1 MADSVP
7 LDVSKYLPPSF
18 FEGLADSF
26 MQNLSNSIG
35 KKILAIKAS
44 TGSKDKSE
52 TLADGIKSLAKDS
65 TAKGMLKTL
74 LEDIG
79 LISRDK
85 GKKEDKKD
93 DKKEKVVD
101 KKESD
106 NKGIL
111 SYIGQFFGSNKNKD
125 EEKKTLE
132 EENKP
137 ALTIIDGLS
146 PNAQKVL
153 HKIIGESVTKRK
165 DKTENEKDEEP
176 KKGSTVFKMMFGGL
190 ALLAGGLFALY
201 EGLKDD
207 GPFKGLLKL
216 VGRVGLRGAEMMF
229 KSIGKVVTKG
239 LKMFSSGI
247 LSGIKS
253 FFGFS
258 AKAGA
263 EVLGK
268 EGGGRLLK
276 MFSGIKSWLGRM
288 FAKIGM
294 KIPGIGAI
302 IGIGF
307 AVSRFMKG
315 DIVGGIIDLLS
326 GMASCINF
334 VLPGMGFAISLG
346 LDALNAFLDY
356 KAGGTPDAGGKGKGS
371 MIWGWIK
378 DAGKWMGEKFGDVIV
393 ALPVIGPLIRS
404 IAEFSQGNFLK
415 GLKQMAYIF
424 PPIELVGALLGDED
438 VPATQGVQGAL
449 GSVWGMIKSLGEW
462 ASDRF
467 GDTIVQ
473 LPVIGPLVRSIGEFS
488 QGNFLKGLKQM
499 AYIVPIFELVGALL
513 GDEDVPAT
521 QGVQG
526 ALGSVWGMIKSLGE
540 WASEKFGD
548 TIVNLPVIG
557 PLVRSIGEFSQGN
570 FLKGLKQMAYIVPIF
585 ELVGALLGDEEV
597 GGVAKAGAGAIG
609 SIWDMIKSL
618 GEWASKKFGDTIV
631 NLPVIGPLVRSIGEF
646 SQGNFLKG
654 LKQMAYIVPIFELV
668 GALLGDEEVGGVAKA
683 GAGVITSIGGMFAS
697 LGKWIKEKIMK
708 VPILGGLLKG
718 IGQIYDGDVM
728 KGLKTMGMSVPILR
742 NIISFFSDDNEQES
756 GQAPP
761 PKQKGVF
768 AKLKDMILEKARAWW
783 KDTSLQW
790 LARRILPDSIISE
803 LDNNNIPPEQSEE
816 EKKAFAIEY
825 AKNKSAKREKAIAER
840 VKAGIQSPEA
850 TPVGDAMINPNGGLI
865 VSSQSSGKIY
875 NLSKTDGVVAA
886 PFTQESKPS
895 LNLDGSKLL
904 GDIESNTGDTNK
916 SIVKL
921 AEAMFKIMGIIGE
934 NSSKQGVNVYPTMTQ
949 QPQQKNDAQALQ
961 SISNAIQGIRNEF
974 LSSIYQS

>member
-1 MADSVP
+1 
-7 LDVSKYLPPSF
+7 
-18 FEGLADSF
+18 
-26 MQNLSNSIG
+26 
-35 KKILAIKAS
+35 
-44 TGSKDKSE
+44 
-52 TLADGIKSLAKDS
+52 
-65 TAKGMLKTL
+65 
-74 LEDIG
+74 
-79 LISRDK
+79 
-85 GKKEDKKD
+85 
-93 DKKEKVVD
+93 
-101 KKESD
+101 
-106 NKGIL
+106 
-111 SYIGQFFGSNKNKD
+111 
-125 EEKKTLE
+125 
-132 EENKP
+132 
-137 ALTIIDGLS
+137 
-146 PNAQKVL
+146 
-153 HKIIGESVTKRK
+153 
-165 DKTENEKDEEP
+165 
-176 KKGSTVFKMMFGGL
+176 
-190 ALLAGGLFALY
+190 
-201 EGLKDD
+201 
-207 GPFKGLLKL
+207 
-216 VGRVGLRGAEMMF
+216 
-229 KSIGKVVTKG
+229 
-239 LKMFSSGI
+239 
-247 LSGIKS
+247 
-253 FFGFS
+253 
-258 AKAGA
+258 
-263 EVLGK
+263 
-268 EGGGRLLK
+268 
-276 MFSGIKSWLGRM
+276 
-288 FAKIGM
+288 
-294 KIPGIGAI
+294 
-302 IGIGF
+302 
-307 AVSRFMKG
+307 
-315 DIVGGIIDLLS
+315 
-326 GMASCINF
+326 MASCINF
-334 VLPGMGFAISLG
+334 VLPGAGFAISLG

-378 DAGKWMGEKFGDVIV
+378 DAGKWMGKKFGDVIV

-462 ASDRF
+462 AS
-467 GDTIVQ
+467 
-473 LPVIGPLVRSIGEFS
+473 
-488 QGNFLKGLKQM
+488 K
-499 AYIVPIFELVGALL
+499 
-513 GDEDVPAT
+513 
-521 QGVQG
+521 
-526 ALGSVWGMIKSLGE
+526 
-540 WASEKFGD
+540 KFGD
-548 TIVNLPVIG
+548 TIVKLPVIG

-597 GGVAKAGAGAIG
+597 GG
-609 SIWDMIKSL
+609 
-618 GEWASKKFGDTIV
+618 F
-631 NLPVIGPLVRSIGEF
+631 
-646 SQGNFLKG
+646 
-654 LKQMAYIVPIFELV
+654 
-668 GALLGDEEVGGVAKA
+668 AKA

-825 AKNKSAKREKAIAER
+825 AKNKAAKREKAIAER

-875 NLSKTDGVVAA
+875 KLSKTDGVVAA

>member
-65 TAKGMLKTL
+65 TAKGALKTL

-111 SYIGQFFGSNKNKD
+111 SYVGQFFGSNKNKD
-125 EEKKTLE
+125 GEKKTLE

-146 PNAQKVL
+146 PNAQKLL

-165 DKTENEKDEEP
+165 DKTEKEKDEEP
-176 KKGSTVFKMMFGGL
+176 KKGSTIFKMMFGGL
-190 ALLAGGLFALY
+190 ALLATGLFALY

-207 GPFKGLLKL
+207 GPFKGLLKIVSKL
-216 VGRVGLRGAEMMF
+216 GVMGGLTLLTKAGRMVIIGLRKFGGGILRSISSLFGFGAEAG
-229 KSIGKVVTKG
+229 KGLIGKGVAKG
-239 LKMFSSGI
+239 IFAKMGSKIS
-247 LSGIKS
+247 LLL
-253 FFGFS
+253 
-258 AKAGA
+258 AKFAKKIP
-263 EVLGK
+263 VLGN
-268 EGGGRLLK
+268 
-276 MFSGIKSWLGRM
+276 
-288 FAKIGM
+288 
-294 KIPGIGAI
+294 I
-302 IGIGF
+302 ISMGF
-307 AVSRFMKG
+307 AVSRFMQG
-315 DIVGGIIDLLS
+315 DVVGGIIDLLS
-326 GMASCINF
+326 AASGLLYLTGVGAPVAFGI
-334 VLPGMGFAISLG
+334 GLG
-346 LDALNAFLDY
+346 LDALNAFLDA
-356 KAGGTPDAGGKGKGS
+356 KAGGTPEGGGKGKGS

-378 DAGKWMGEKFGDVIV
+378 DAGKWMGKKFGDVIV

-473 LPVIGPLVRSIGEFS
+473 LPVIGPLIRSIAEFS

-499 AYIVPIFELVGALL
+499 AYIFPPIELVGALL

-540 WASEKFGD
+540 WASKKFGD
-548 TIVNLPVIG
+548 TIVKLPVIG

-597 GGVAKAGAGAIG
+597 GG
-609 SIWDMIKSL
+609 
-618 GEWASKKFGDTIV
+618 F
-631 NLPVIGPLVRSIGEF
+631 
-646 SQGNFLKG
+646 
-654 LKQMAYIVPIFELV
+654 
-668 GALLGDEEVGGVAKA
+668 AKA

-961 SISNAIQGIRNEF
+961 TISNAIQGIRNEF

>member
-44 TGSKDKSE
+44 TGSNDKNE
-52 TLADGIKSLAKDS
+52 TLSDGIKNLSKDS
-65 TAKGMLKTL
+65 TAKGVLKTL

-79 LISRDK
+79 LTSKDK

-106 NKGIL
+106 NKGLL
-111 SYIGQFFGSNKNKD
+111 SYVGQFFASNKNKD
-125 EEKKTLE
+125 GENKTLE
-132 EENKP
+132 EDKKP

-153 HKIIGESVTKRK
+153 HKIIGESAIKRK
-165 DKTENEKDEEP
+165 DDKKKEEEP
-176 KKGSTVFKMMFGGL
+176 KKGSSIFGKMFGGL

-216 VGRVGLRGAEMMF
+216 VGRVGVRGALMLF
-229 KSIGKVVTKG
+229 NSIGKVVTKG
-239 LKMFSSGI
+239 LKLFSDGI
-247 LSGIKS
+247 VSGIKS

-258 AKAGA
+258 AKEGV

-268 EGGGRLLK
+268 AGGGGILK
-276 MFSGIKSWLGRM
+276 MFSGVKTWLGKM
-288 FAKIGM
+288 FAKIGL
-294 KIPGIGAI
+294 KIPGLGAI

-315 DIVGGIIDLLS
+315 DVVGGIIDLLS
-326 GMASCINF
+326 GVASCVNF
-334 VLPGMGFAISLG
+334 VAPGLGFAISLG

-356 KAGGTPDAGGKGKGS
+356 KAGGTPDAGGKGKGG

-378 DAGKWMGEKFGDVIV
+378 DATKWMGEKFGDVIV
-393 ALPVIGPLIRS
+393 ALPVIGPLI
-404 IAEFSQGNFLK
+404 
-415 GLKQMAYIF
+415 
-424 PPIELVGALLGDED
+424 
-438 VPATQGVQGAL
+438 
-449 GSVWGMIKSLGEW
+449 
-462 ASDRF
+462 
-467 GDTIVQ
+467 
-473 LPVIGPLVRSIGEFS
+473 RSIGEFS

-521 QGVQG
+521 KGVQG
-526 ALGSVWGMIKSLGE
+526 ALGSVWGMIKSLGA
-540 WASEKFGD
+540 WASEKIGKL
-548 TIVNLPVIG
+548 VLELPIIG
-557 PLVRSIGEFSQGN
+557 PALKAVGEFSQGN
-570 FLKGLKQMAYIVPIF
+570 FLKGLKQMAYIFPPF
-585 ELVGALLGDEEV
+585 ELLGALLGDEEV
-597 GGVAKAGAGAIG
+597 GA
-609 SIWDMIKSL
+609 
-618 GEWASKKFGDTIV
+618 
-631 NLPVIGPLVRSIGEF
+631 
-646 SQGNFLKG
+646 
-654 LKQMAYIVPIFELV
+654 
-668 GALLGDEEVGGVAKA
+668 VAKA
-683 GAGVITSIGGMFAS
+683 GAGVITSISGMFES
-697 LGKWIKEKIMK
+697 MGKWMKEKIMK

-718 IGQIYDGDVM
+718 IGQIYDGDVL
-728 KGLKTMGMSVPILR
+728 KGLKTMGMSVPILG

-756 GQAPP
+756 EQAPP
-761 PKQKGVF
+761 PKPKGIF
-768 AKLKDMILEKARAWW
+768 SKLKDMILEKARAWW
-783 KDTSLQW
+783 KDTNLQW
-790 LARRILPDSIISE
+790 LARRILPDSIISA
-803 LDNNNIPPEQSEE
+803 LDNNQPPPEQSDE
-816 EKKAFAIEY
+816 EKKALASEY
-825 AKNKSAKREKAIAER
+825 AKNKAAKREKAIAER
-840 VKAGIQSPEA
+840 VKSGIQSPEA
-850 TPVGDAMINPNGGLI
+850 TPVGDAMIDPKGGLI
-865 VSSQSSGKIY
+865 VSSQTSGKIY
-875 NLSKTDGVVAA
+875 KLNKTDGVVAA

>member
-65 TAKGMLKTL
+65 TAKGALKTL

-111 SYIGQFFGSNKNKD
+111 SYVGQFFGSNKNKD
-125 EEKKTLE
+125 GEKKTLE

-165 DKTENEKDEEP
+165 DKTEKEKDEEP

-276 MFSGIKSWLGRM
+276 MFSGIKSWLGKM

-334 VLPGMGFAISLG
+334 VLPGAGFAISLG

-378 DAGKWMGEKFGDVIV
+378 DAGKWMGKKFGDVIV

-473 LPVIGPLVRSIGEFS
+473 LPVIGPLIRSIAEFS

-499 AYIVPIFELVGALL
+499 AYIFPPIELVGALL

-540 WASEKFGD
+540 WASKKFGD
-548 TIVNLPVIG
+548 TIVKLPVIG

-597 GGVAKAGAGAIG
+597 GG
-609 SIWDMIKSL
+609 
-618 GEWASKKFGDTIV
+618 F
-631 NLPVIGPLVRSIGEF
+631 
-646 SQGNFLKG
+646 
-654 LKQMAYIVPIFELV
+654 
-668 GALLGDEEVGGVAKA
+668 AKA

-825 AKNKSAKREKAIAER
+825 AKNKAAKREKAIAER

-904 GDIESNTGDTNK
+904 GDIESNTGGTNK